1 MRLIEVGG
9 WHPHLPAAELS
20 AVTQGVLFQVARRVY
35 VLSGDVDVSR
45 LAYAHRT
52 LTYLGAA
59 RDLAPPPALGEHI
72 TGSYAV
78 RVHDDDGL
86 LPLTVRTRLINEVWR
101 SLSNPHVNLSD
112 PQHEVNV
119 YVTPVGLHWGL
130 LLDAPARG
138 RLGDRN
144 PMHRPFFRSVLVPR
158 QRARCLVNLTG
169 VQPGQR
175 FLDPFCGTGSLLV
188 EAALVG
194 ALACGS
200 DIDSVMVSGSRA
212 NLRHEDLPGQV
223 RRIDARR
230 LDEWGTVFDALAT
243 DIPYGRSASTHGSDV
258 DDLFHRLLVSAAGV
272 LRAGAYAV
280 VMAPAGLPAP
290 EHPEFAVVA
299 RFRER
304 ASASLT
310 REIWLL
316 RRTPLPWPR
325 AQGVILRCLL
335 ACRVAPRMRS
345 NWRSCRDNGIARV
358 RVSRAVQ
365 GMRPSHWPMVPIVRA
380 ISVVRAALRHR
391 RCWYSRRAVR
401 LSRAAARQVARVVAS
416 TIA

>member
-1 MRLIEVGG
+1 MRLVEVGG
-9 WHPHLPAAELS
+9 WHPHLPAAELA
-20 AVTQGVLFQVARRVY
+20 AVTQNALFQVARRVY
-35 VLSGDVDVSR
+35 VLPGDVDVSR
-45 LAYAHRT
+45 LAYSHRT
-52 LTYLGAA
+52 LTYLGVG
-59 RDLAPPPALGEHI
+59 RDLAPPAALGEHI

-78 RVHDDDGL
+78 RVHDDDSL
-86 LPLTVRTRLINEVWR
+86 LPRTARTRLINEVWR
-101 SLSNPHVNLSD
+101 SLPHPHVDLSD

-119 YVTPVGLHWGL
+119 YVTPAGLHWGL

-144 PMHRPFFRSVLVPR
+144 PMQRPFFRSILVPR

-200 DIDSVMVSGSRA
+200 DIDSAMVSGSQA

-230 LDEWGTVFDALAT
+230 LSEWDTVFDALAT

-258 DDLFHRLLVSAAGV
+258 DDLFRRLLVSAGDV
-272 LRAGAYAV
+272 LPAGAYAV

-316 RRTPLPWPR
+316 RRTP
-325 AQGVILRCLL
+325 V
-335 ACRVAPRMRS
+335 
-345 NWRSCRDNGIARV
+345 
-358 RVSRAVQ
+358 
-365 GMRPSHWPMVPIVRA
+365 
-380 ISVVRAALRHR
+380 
-391 RCWYSRRAVR
+391 
-401 LSRAAARQVARVVAS
+401 
-416 TIA
+416 

>member
-1 MRLIEVGG
+1 MRLVEVGG

-20 AVTQGVLFQVARRVY
+20 AVTHSALFQVARRAY
-35 VLSGDVDVSR
+35 VLSADVDVSR

-52 LTYLGAA
+52 LTYLGAG

-78 RVHDDDGL
+78 RVHDDDRL
-86 LPLTVRTRLINEVWR
+86 LPRTARTRLINEVWR
-101 SLSNPHVNLSD
+101 SLPHPHVDLSD
-112 PQHEVNV
+112 PQHEVNA
-119 YVTPVGLHWGL
+119 YVTPAGMHWGL

-144 PMHRPFFRSVLVPR
+144 PMHRPFFRSILVPR

-194 ALACGS
+194 AVACGS
-200 DIDSVMVSGSRA
+200 DIDSVMVNGSRA
-212 NLRHEDLPGQV
+212 NLRHEDLPGRV

-230 LDEWGTVFDALAT
+230 LNEWGTVFDALAT
-243 DIPYGRSASTHGSDV
+243 DIPYGRSASTHGSSV
-258 DDLFHRLLVSAAGV
+258 DDLFHRLLVSAGDV

-316 RRTPLPWPR
+316 RRTPVWP
-325 AQGVILRCLL
+325 GGS
-335 ACRVAPRMRS
+335 PP
-345 NWRSCRDNGIARV
+345 D
-358 RVSRAVQ
+358 
-365 GMRPSHWPMVPIVRA
+365 PP
-380 ISVVRAALRHR
+380 
-391 RCWYSRRAVR
+391 
-401 LSRAAARQVARVVAS
+401 
-416 TIA
+416 